1 MVEQGKRS
9 PTSQPPQTTL
19 AGKTALVTGSTRGIG
34 RATAL
39 ELARA
44 GANVVINYRGSAEA
58 AHDVQALIEEQGGK
72 AIAIGA
78 DVSQSAEIDRLFTTI
93 GETFG
98 AVDILVNNAGLT
110 RDNLLLRISEA
121 DWDAVLATN
130 LKSTYLCAKAALR
143 GMLRARWGRIVNVSS
158 IVGIAG
164 NAGQTNYAAAKAGV
178 IALTKS
184 LAQEV
189 GSRGITVN
197 AVAPGFIETEMTAHL
212 PEAQRQRMLD
222 HVALGRAGTPEDVA
236 AVIGFLCTP
245 AAGYVTGQVLV
256 VDGGMGLERSAV
268 RWKQNNWAQ
277 CALPDRCWR
286 RLSR

>member
-1 MVEQGKRS
+1 MVEQGKRGHA
-9 PTSQPPQTTL
+9 SQPPQTTL

-39 ELARA
+39 ELARS
-44 GANVVINYRGSAEA
+44 GANVVVNYRGSAEA
-58 AHDVQALIEEQGGK
+58 AHDVQSLIEEQGGK

-78 DVSQSAEIDRLFTTI
+78 DVSQSAEIDRLFATI

-110 RDNLLLRISEA
+110 RDNLLMRISEA
-121 DWDAVLATN
+121 DWDVVLATN

-197 AVAPGFIETEMTAHL
+197 AVAPGFIETEMTANL
-212 PEAQRQRMLD
+212 PEALRQRMLD

-236 AVIGFLCTP
+236 AVISFLCTP

-256 VDGGMGLERSAV
+256 VDGGMGL
-268 RWKQNNWAQ
+268 
-277 CALPDRCWR
+277 
-286 RLSR
+286 

>member
-1 MVEQGKRS
+1 MVEQGQQGR
-9 PTSQPPQTTL
+9 TSQPLQTTL

-39 ELARA
+39 ELARL
-44 GANVVINYRGSAEA
+44 GANIVINYRGSAEA
-58 AHDVQALIEEQGGK
+58 AREVQALIEGRGGK
-72 AIAIGA
+72 AIAIAA
-78 DVSQSAEIDRLFTTI
+78 DVSQSAEVDRLFAAI

-98 AVDILVNNAGLT
+98 AVDMLVNNAGLT

-130 LKSTYLCAKAALR
+130 LKSAYLCAKAALR

-197 AVAPGFIETEMTAHL
+197 AVAPGFIETEMTASL
-212 PEAQRQRMLD
+212 PEALRRRMLD

-236 AVIGFLCTP
+236 AVISFLCTP
-245 AAGYVTGQVLV
+245 AAGYITGQVLV
-256 VDGGMGLERSAV
+256 VDGGMGL
-268 RWKQNNWAQ
+268 
-277 CALPDRCWR
+277 
-286 RLSR
+286 